1 MESQRC
7 KTKWNQALV
16 THEMCGWLASAGVVL
31 WCVHLGALWQQL
43 WCVWRLQPAAA
54 GAERDENWGWAEEE
68 RMWSERKR
76 RDVRWEHK
84 QRKTEGG
91 RKRESEQNMR
101 EEEGRGQRWQR
112 SNMCESEVCLF
123 RCGRGCVR
131 RACVGIC
138 HACSWHVWAACASLH
153 VCVVQPIIAIVYSE
167 ADGVAP
173 LLTCWLC
180 LRHSFRGPAPLLSS
194 SN

>member
-1 MESQRC
+1 MKPGPGYTWDVRLISVC
-7 KTKWNQALV
+7 WCSSVMCTLGGTLTAALV
-16 THEMCGWLASAGVVL
+16 CLTPPTCCCWSWKRWKH
-31 WCVHLGALWQQL
+31 
-43 WCVWRLQPAAA
+43 
-54 GAERDENWGWAEEE
+54 WGWAEEE

-153 VCVVQPIIAIVYSE
+153 VCVVQSIIAIVYSE

-180 LRHSFRGPAPLLSS
+180 LRHCFRGPAPLLSS